1 MAQSVG
7 DDVKNSLGG
16 PFRSAVNKVSGWL
29 GDTSK
34 PAFKKVDESYSRD
47 MLKRA
52 NDSFAKQGVG
62 TKAAPKP
69 APKKGAKKPMKKYG
83 K

>member
-7 DDVKNSLGG
+7 DDVKESLGG
-16 PFRSAVNKVSGWL
+16 PLRSAVNKVSGWL

-47 MLKRA
+47 MLKKA
-52 NDSFAKQGVG
+52 NDSFVKPGVG
-62 TKAAPKP
+62 TKAAPKS
-69 APKKGAKKPMKKYG
+69 AAKTAAKKPMKKYG